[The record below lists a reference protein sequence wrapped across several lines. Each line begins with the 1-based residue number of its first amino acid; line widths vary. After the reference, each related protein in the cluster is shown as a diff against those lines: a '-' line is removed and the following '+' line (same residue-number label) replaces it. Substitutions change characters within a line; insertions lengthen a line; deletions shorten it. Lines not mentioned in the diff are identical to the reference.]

1 MVEVISRMGMGFVC
15 WLTFLRTISLALIFV
30 FGMCEGGLECLSLQL
45 KASEPIH
52 RQQKKKNCMEG
63 RRKKADLRNWL
74 RMAWSISDYRMF
86 CVLLNSTVYIFS
98 GNCISA
104 GIFLVVTMGVTSGFA
119 TIRHVG
125 VVPMPQYLMFPA
137 FMVILFRGTFVLF
150 PYAVKV
156 NEMFK
161 VIQRYLAEGLGVL
174 VPKDKLKYAKKVVK
188 GTKVGAIAV
197 TNQIHQEK

>member
-15 WLTFLRTISLALIFV
+15 WITFLRTIFLALIFV

-52 RQQKKKNCMEG
+52 LQQKKKNCMEG
-63 RRKKADLRNWL
+63 RRKKAGDGKADLRNWL
-74 RMAWSISDYRMF
+74 GMAWSISDYRMF

-125 VVPMPQYLMFPA
+125 VVPMPKYLMFPA

-161 VIQRYLAEGLGVL
+161 VN
-174 VPKDKLKYAKKVVK
+174 AKKVVK

-197 TNQIHQEK
+197 TNQIHQDK